1 MCPNFLDN
9 SVLQN
14 ISFKISTGQ
23 IKRHTHH
30 FRYFYILYPLYNYI
44 LLLLLS
50 HIGFKLKLNIIYLK
64 VTYIFISAFDTRM
77 YKLTICTIQLT

>member
-9 SVLQN
+9 PVLQN
-14 ISFKISTGQ
+14 VSFMMSTEQ
-23 IKRHTHH
+23 IKKNTHH
-30 FRYFYILYPLYNYI
+30 FCSFYILYPLYNYI

-50 HIGFKLKLNIIYLK
+50 HVGFKLEVYIIYLK
-64 VTYIFISAFDTRM
+64 VTYIFISAFDTSI